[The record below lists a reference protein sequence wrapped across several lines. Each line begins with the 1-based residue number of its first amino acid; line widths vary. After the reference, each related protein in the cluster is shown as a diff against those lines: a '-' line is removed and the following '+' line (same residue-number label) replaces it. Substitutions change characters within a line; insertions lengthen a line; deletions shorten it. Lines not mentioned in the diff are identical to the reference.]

1 MKKLVLI
8 GLFASCFSLILPAQ
22 AIFYPEDEVVLGEET
37 RKEGDTSSA
46 ASSNGSNGG
55 ASINAFVSSAFGASR
70 NASSNTEKTAPKVDP
85 AFASLTPQQQIN
97 SIKMKTDIYLFSEF
111 TAETWEEALDNAKS
125 LLNSEIE
132 QYVKSVGLKDS
143 VVGVIAR
150 ASNKMM
156 QLKAMRGSRYR
167 AFVYVKKAELIPY
180 LAGEEVMIVS
190 IAKNDNDTPA
200 FDPAKADEEARMKE
214 AEHTVSQAEIAT
226 AQQAAAEKARQEA
239 VERQRIAEER
249 ARQEAA
255 ERQRIAEDRAR
266 QEAAE
271 RQRIAEE
278 KARQEA
284 AERQRIAEEKARQ
297 EAAERQRIAEDRAR
311 QEAAERQRIAEE
323 KARQEA
329 AEKAAMQLTDIER
342 DMLNVTS
349 GADIQA
355 FVKGLSNANAIVAF
369 GKFSDMPANTNCLL
383 FVYNRD
389 KEIVAYLRKTGN
401 TYFNLQTKQPDS
413 ITNYKGC
420 GAIWF
425 QPK

>member
-22 AIFYPEDEVVLGEET
+22 AIFYPEDEVVLGEDT
-37 RKEGDTSSA
+37 QKEGDTSSA
-46 ASSNGSNGG
+46 ASSNGSNRGS
-55 ASINAFVSSAFGASR
+55 SINTFVSSAFGASR
-70 NASSNTEKTAPKVDP
+70 NASSNTETTAPKVDP
-85 AFASLTPQQQIN
+85 AFASLSPQQQIN
-97 SIKMKTDIYLFSEF
+97 AIKMENDVYLFAES
-111 TAETWEEALDNAKS
+111 TTETWEAALDNAKC
-125 LLNSEIE
+125 LLNIEIE
-132 QYVKSVGLKDS
+132 QYVKSAGLKDS

-214 AEHTVSQAEIAT
+214 AEHAVSQAEIAT
-226 AQQAAAEKARQEA
+226 AQQAAAEKARQEEA
-239 VERQRIAEER
+239 ERQRIAEER

-255 ERQRIAEDRAR
+255 ERQRIAE
-266 QEAAE
+266 E
-271 RQRIAEE
+271 
-278 KARQEA
+278 
-284 AERQRIAEEKARQ
+284 
-297 EAAERQRIAEDRAR
+297 RAR

-329 AEKAAMQLTDIER
+329 AEKAAIQLTDIER

-369 GKFSDMPANTNCLL
+369 GKFSDMPENMDCLL

>member
-1 MKKLVLI
+1 MKRLVLI

-22 AIFYPEDEVVLGEET
+22 AIFYPEDEVVLGEDT

-70 NASSNTEKTAPKVDP
+70 NASSNTETTAPKVDP

-132 QYVKSVGLKDS
+132 QYVKSAGLKDS

-214 AEHTVSQAEIAT
+214 AEHTISQAEIAT
-226 AQQAAAEKARQEA
+226 AQQAAEKARQEEA
-239 VERQRIAEER
+239 ERQRIAAER

-255 ERQRIAEDRAR
+255 ERQRIAEERAR
-266 QEAAE
+266 QEEVE

-297 EAAERQRIAEDRAR
+297 EAAE
-311 QEAAERQRIAEE
+311 
-323 KARQEA
+323 
-329 AEKAAMQLTDIER
+329 KAAIQLTDIER

-389 KEIVAYLRKTGN
+389 KDIVAYLRKTGN

-420 GAIWF
+420 GAIWL

>member
-284 AERQRIAEEKARQ
+284 AE
-297 EAAERQRIAEDRAR
+297 
-311 QEAAERQRIAEE
+311 
-323 KARQEA
+323 
-329 AEKAAMQLTDIER
+329 KAAIQLTDIER